1 MQKTKLSAQLIASAM
16 LFLALVTLGQQV
28 VQGQQRERIRT
39 SSLVRAVCVGSGPGR
54 FRYDETN
61 IAIGRAVYRSLMHLN
76 PSNGS
81 AAVTCRIKDEDEQ
94 PKFKTLELGLGM
106 LDADAGSPGNIV
118 NIYLDGRQAETRTV
132 NPVQTASLSLDVS
145 NVSNVAIEATC
156 STSARYCARV
166 YVYKAVLERIPEVR
180 RPRERGN

>member
-1 MQKTKLSAQLIASAM
+1 MQKTKLIAQLIPGAM
-16 LFLALVTLGQQV
+16 LLLALVTLGQQV

-39 SSLVRAVCVGSGPGR
+39 SSLVRTVCVGSGPGR

-61 IAIGRAVYRSLMHLN
+61 IAIARAVYRSLMNLN

-81 AAVTCRIKDEDEQ
+81 ASVTCRIRDEDEQ
-94 PKFKTLELGLGM
+94 AKFKTLELGLGM
-106 LDADAGSPGNIV
+106 LDTDAGSPANIV
-118 NIYLDGRQAETRTV
+118 NIYLDGRQAATRTV
-132 NPVQTASLSLDVS
+132 GAGQTASFSFDVT

-180 RPRERGN
+180 RPRLRRN

>member
-1 MQKTKLSAQLIASAM
+1 MQKTKLSVQLIASAM
-16 LFLALVTLGQQV
+16 LFLGVVTLGQQV

-61 IAIGRAVYRSLMHLN
+61 VSIGRAVYRSLMNLN

-81 AAVTCRIKDEDEQ
+81 ASVTCRIRDEDEEA
-94 PKFKTLELGLGM
+94 KFKTLELAFGM

-132 NPVQTASLSLDVS
+132 NPGQTASLSFDVT

-166 YVYKAVLERIPEVR
+166 YVHKAVLERIPEVR
-180 RPRERGN
+180 KPRSPRN

>member
-28 VQGQQRERIRT
+28 VRGQQRERIRT
-39 SSLVRAVCVGSGPGR
+39 SSLTRAVCVGSGPGR

-132 NPVQTASLSLDVS
+132 NPGQTASLSLDVS